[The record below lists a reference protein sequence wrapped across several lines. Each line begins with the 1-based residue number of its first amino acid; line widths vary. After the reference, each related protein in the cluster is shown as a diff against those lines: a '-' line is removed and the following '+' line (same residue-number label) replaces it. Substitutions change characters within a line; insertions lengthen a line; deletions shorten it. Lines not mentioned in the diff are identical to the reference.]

1 MRDIEK
7 FVLYS
12 MITNLSDP
20 YDTINYDDEIDECL
34 MNMYFFMIS
43 DKMNNDKREELWQAF
58 ESSYQ
63 KLNSEQQE
71 IVKKDYLSIIDAQ
84 NKNKEK
90 VKKKGMINYE

>member
-43 DKMNNDKREELWQAF
+43 GKMSNDKREELWQAF

-63 KLNSEQQE
+63 KLNREQQE

>member
-20 YDTINYDDEIDECL
+20 YDTIHYDDEIDECL

-43 DKMNNDKREELWQAF
+43 DKMNNDKHEELWQAF

-63 KLNSEQQE
+63 KLNREQQE
-71 IVKKDYLSIIDAQ
+71 IVKKDYLTIINAQ
-84 NKNKEK
+84 EKNKTK
-90 VKKKGMINYE
+90 VKKKVMINYE